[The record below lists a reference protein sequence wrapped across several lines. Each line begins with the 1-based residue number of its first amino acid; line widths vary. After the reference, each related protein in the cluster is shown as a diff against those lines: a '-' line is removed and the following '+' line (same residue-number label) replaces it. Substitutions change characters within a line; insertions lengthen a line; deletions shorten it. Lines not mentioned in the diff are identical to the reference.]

1 MNWKDLQ
8 KSGSSVFAGALSGG
22 LDSCTITHWLA
33 DKGIKVHAFT
43 VDIGQ
48 PDEEDINSIAE
59 RMKGCGAYKVDILDA
74 KDVLAQSALKLLQ
87 SQARYEGGY
96 WNTTGIARPVIVSTI
111 LNAMAESKI
120 KVFFH
125 GATGR
130 GNDQVR
136 FELAANMLDP
146 SVSVYAPWRDPEF
159 LESFPGRQSMIDY
172 CESNG
177 LPIKTRSESRYSTDA
192 NFVGLSH
199 EAGDL
204 EDVSIPSDFVTPVM
218 GVTPEDAPI
227 TAETVSI
234 EWAQGIP
241 IKIDSKPLNLTEMFV
256 ECNKIGG
263 RNGIGINTHAVENR
277 FVGIKSRGIYEA
289 PGIEVLG
296 QSLEYLLQFILDRRA
311 REFYEQVSAV
321 VSRQLY
327 QGYWLDLATT
337 AALSSLD
344 PIMRLV
350 NGTIKVSLY
359 KGNVLFDSAATGAS
373 EMPHSLYTDDSSMEA
388 IGNYDHLDAE
398 GLLKIY
404 GLSAKNFGNSQYKS
418 TGR

>member
-33 DKGIKVHAFT
+33 EKGIKVHAFT

-74 KDVLAQSALKLLQ
+74 KDILAQSALKLLQ

-159 LESFPGRQSMIDY
+159 LDSFPGRQSMIDY

-327 QGYWLDLATT
+327 QGYWLDLATSV
-337 AALSSLD
+337 ALAGLR
-344 PIMRLV
+344 PITKLV
-350 NGTIKVSLY
+350 SGTVNIVLY
-359 KGNVLFDSAATGAS
+359 KGEIYFDSVDESTQKIN
-373 EMPHSLYTDDSSMEA
+373 HSLYTDDSSMEA
-388 IGNYDHLDAE
+388 LGNYDHADAE
-398 GLLKIY
+398 GFLKIL
-404 GLSAKNFGNSQYKS
+404 GVSAKNFGERQFPSID
-418 TGR
+418 R

>member
-8 KSGSSVFAGALSGG
+8 KSDSSVFAGALSGG

-33 DKGIKVHAFT
+33 EKGIKVHAFT

-59 RMKGCGAYKVDILDA
+59 RMKGCGAYKVDILNA
-74 KDVLAQSALKLLQ
+74 KDILAQSALKLLQ

-159 LESFPGRQSMIDY
+159 LDSFPGRQSMIDY

-241 IKIDSKPLNLTEMFV
+241 SKNDS
-256 ECNKIGG
+256 
-263 RNGIGINTHAVENR
+263 
-277 FVGIKSRGIYEA
+277 
-289 PGIEVLG
+289 
-296 QSLEYLLQFILDRRA
+296 
-311 REFYEQVSAV
+311 
-321 VSRQLY
+321 
-327 QGYWLDLATT
+327 
-337 AALSSLD
+337 
-344 PIMRLV
+344 
-350 NGTIKVSLY
+350 
-359 KGNVLFDSAATGAS
+359 
-373 EMPHSLYTDDSSMEA
+373 
-388 IGNYDHLDAE
+388 
-398 GLLKIY
+398 
-404 GLSAKNFGNSQYKS
+404 
-418 TGR
+418 